1 MNKKAIEEYSDTVRA
16 ALKALT
22 TEQVKAMHA
31 ERVGASFEP
40 RSTQEEQLDEVIC
53 DNAACGTEV
62 AFQELYDLIELL
74 AHKPPR
80 KRYTCPACGS
90 EEVWIAVR
98 VNPNTGYT
106 DEDSEDPAG
115 CWNES
120 KDGCF
125 DVSRVADLIV
135 ES

>member
-1 MNKKAIEEYSDTVRA
+1 MNKQAIEEYSDAVKA
-16 ALKALT
+16 ALKGLT
-22 TEQVKAMHA
+22 TEQVKMLYT
-31 ERVGASFEP
+31 ERIGDSFEP

-53 DNAACGTEV
+53 DNAACGTEESRD
-62 AFQELYDLIELL
+62 ELYTLIHLL
-74 AHKPPR
+74 AHKPPK

-120 KDGCF
+120 EDGCI
-125 DVSRVADLIV
+125 DVSRVADLVI